1 MNFHRVLMLRRSLID
16 DFPTD
21 FDLAP
26 MFTNDFPTLF
36 NCTQSLINDSQE
48 LLTSFRPFAN

>member
-36 NCTQSLINDSQE
+36 NCTQSLIDDFPTTLDLEFS
-48 LLTSFRPFAN
+48 